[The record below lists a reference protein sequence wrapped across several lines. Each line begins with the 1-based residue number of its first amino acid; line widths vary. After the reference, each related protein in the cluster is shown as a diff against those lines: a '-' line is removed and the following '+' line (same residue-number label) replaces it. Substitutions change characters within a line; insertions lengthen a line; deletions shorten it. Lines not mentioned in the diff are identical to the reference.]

1 MGIVQIKEFRRR
13 LVGEFDTYEKIV
25 AFRLAQDP
33 EAKRIAFQP
42 FGGWNY
48 SYDNQADRDKAF
60 AYWALVT
67 LTTLGVDWRE
77 GAVVLGGSLWAQETV
92 KKGGLNLFKE
102 NDVAYGTGASWV
114 FNVQAGYLA
123 YHVLFKRN
131 KLRLVWLA
139 SGAAVVSNLYVWL
152 NDAELKDELIYI
164 NHYAHLEGF
173 VVGLA
178 AAYLLDFVFKKR
190 KAVL

>member
-1 MGIVQIKEFRRR
+1 MGQVQIKESTEVRRR
-13 LVGEFDTYEKIV
+13 LVGDFGTYEEYMEGWHPEI
-25 AFRLAQDP
+25 AFR
-33 EAKRIAFQP
+33 P

-48 SYDNQADRDKAF
+48 SYANRRQRDWAL
-60 AYWALVT
+60 AYWAFVT

-77 GAVVLGGSLWAQETV
+77 GAVVLGGAVLAQETV
-92 KKGGLNLFKE
+92 SKWGYKLFEEKE
-102 NDVAYGTGASWV
+102 EPFNHGVGASWV